1 MASLVSALTR
11 DELEARLYEAE
22 ETLRAIREGEID
34 AVVIK
39 GGATEQVFTLEGDG
53 HSYRTFMEAMDIG
66 AAAFDAEGQLLYA
79 NQALHKLLD
88 LPSGALSGQALIAIL
103 DAVNQ
108 TTFRR
113 LLTQAMKDRQSSEIH
128 VRVGDSERSFLLTG
142 APIDFGIVRGVAV
155 TFTDISEREQIAAAK
170 ESERLARSVL
180 ASANEAVIVCD
191 RSGTV
196 THINAAAERI
206 CAEAP
211 IGKPFGEAIE
221 LTFADAAELMSGAD
235 IVTMAAS
242 GTPVQGLEAAVK
254 TSAVDVTDV
263 MISAAP
269 LVVSGERTQGCVV
282 TLINLSQRKAAERR
296 QALLMGELDHRVK
309 NTLAMVLAISAR
321 TASHERTIEDFQKS
335 FSRPH
340 PGARR
345 DPHAAVQCVLGEP
358 PDQGRA
364 SRRAC
369 TLCNALQWAHH
380 DGGIGRLHRFQ
391 DGRLARAGVPRTDH
405 QRGEIRRAFDPIRQA
420 VGAADR
426 PARRWRPADR
436 VGGARWASGYA
447 ADGIGLWADL
457 DLAQSWQRSQR
468 RHQARVPSDRRG
480 LPNRDSEIRPLR
492 RMNLAAG

>member
-1 MASLVSALTR
+1 MMTVVSLVSALTR

-39 GGATEQVFTLEGDG
+39 GGATEQVFTLEGG
-53 HSYRTFMEAMDIG
+53 SQSYRTFMEAMDIG

-79 NQALHKLLD
+79 NQALCKLLD
-88 LPSGALSGQALIAIL
+88 RPAGALSGQALLDIL

-113 LLTQAMKDRQSSEIH
+113 LLTQALKERQSAEIH

-142 APIDFGIVRGVAV
+142 APIDFGIVSGVAI

-191 RSGTV
+191 RSGRV

-211 IGKPFGEAIE
+211 IGKPFEEAIE
-221 LTFADAAELMSGAD
+221 LTFADASELMSGAD
-235 IVTMAAS
+235 IVAMATS

-254 TSAVDVTDV
+254 TSAIDVTDV

-269 LVVSGERTQGCVV
+269 LIVSGDRTQGCVV

-321 TASHERTIEDFQKS
+321 TAAHERTIEDFQKS
-335 FSRPH
+335 FSGRIQALAATHTLLSNASWENLQIKDVLRVELAPYATLSSGRITMEGLDISVDSKTAVSLGLVFH
-340 PGARR
+340 ELTTNAVKYGALSTRSGKLSVRR
-345 DPHAAVQCVLGEP
+345 LGLLE
-358 PDQGRA
+358 DG
-364 SRRAC
+364 
-369 TLCNALQWAHH
+369 ALQIEWEER
-380 DGGIGRLHRFQ
+380 DGPLVTPPTTSGFGQTLISRSLGSGPNGGTKLEYRPS
-391 DGRLARAGVPRTDH
+391 GVVCQIVIPKYGH
-405 QRGEIRRAFDPIRQA
+405 FL
-420 VGAADR
+420 
-426 PARRWRPADR
+426 
-436 VGGARWASGYA
+436 S
-447 ADGIGLWADL
+447 
-457 DLAQSWQRSQR
+457 
-468 RHQARVPSDRRG
+468 
-480 LPNRDSEIRPLR
+480 
-492 RMNLAAG
+492 

>member
-1 MASLVSALTR
+1 MMTVVSLASALTR

-39 GGATEQVFTLEGDG
+39 GGAIEQVFTLEGDG
-53 HSYRTFMEAMDIG
+53 QSYRTFMEAMDIG

-88 LPSGALSGQALIAIL
+88 RPAGALSGQELLGIL

-113 LLTQAMKDRQSSEIH
+113 LLTQALKERQSSEIH
-128 VRVGDSERSFLLTG
+128 VRVDGSERSFLLTG
-142 APIDFGIVRGVAV
+142 APIDFGIGKGVAI

-180 ASANEAVIVCD
+180 ASANEAVIVCN
-191 RSGTV
+191 RSGRV

-211 IGKPFGEAIE
+211 IGKPFEEAIE
-221 LTFADAAELMSGAD
+221 LTFADASELMSGGD
-235 IVTMAAS
+235 IVAMAAG

-269 LVVSGERTQGCVV
+269 LVVSGDRTQGCVV

-335 FSRPH
+335 FSGRIQALAATHTLLSNASWENLEIKDVLSVELAPYATLSSGRITMEGLDISVDSKTAVSLGLVFH
-340 PGARR
+340 ELTTNAVKYGALSTRAGKVSVRR
-345 DPHAAVQCVLGEP
+345 IGLLDDG
-358 PDQGRA
+358 
-364 SRRAC
+364 
-369 TLCNALQWAHH
+369 ALQIEWEERN
-380 DGGIGRLHRFQ
+380 GPL
-391 DGRLARAGVPRTDH
+391 VTPPT
-405 QRGEIRRAFDPIRQA
+405 
-420 VGAADR
+420 
-426 PARRWRPADR
+426 
-436 VGGARWASGYA
+436 ASGF
-447 ADGIGLWADL
+447 GQTLI
-457 DLAQSWQRSQR
+457 SRSLG
-468 RHQARVPSDRRG
+468 SG
-480 LPNRDSEIRPLR
+480 PNGGTKLEYRPTGVVCQILIPKY
-492 RMNLAAG
+492 GHFFS

>member
-1 MASLVSALTR
+1 MTVVSLASALTR

-53 HSYRTFMEAMDIG
+53 QSYRTFMEAMDIG
-66 AAAFDAEGQLLYA
+66 AAAFDADGQLLYA
-79 NQALHKLLD
+79 NQALCTLLD
-88 LPSGALSGQALIAIL
+88 RPADGLSGPALLDIL

-113 LLTQAMKDRQSSEIH
+113 LLAQALKERQSSEIH

-142 APIDFGIVRGVAV
+142 APIDFGIVSGVAI
-155 TFTDISEREQIAAAK
+155 TFTDISEREQTAAAR

-191 RSGTV
+191 RSGMV

-211 IGKPFGEAIE
+211 IGKRFEEAIA

-235 IVTMAAS
+235 IVAMAVG

-269 LVVSGERTQGCVV
+269 LVVSGDRTQGCVV

-335 FSRPH
+335 FSGRIQALAATHTLLSNASWENLQIKDVLSVELAPYATLSSGRISMEGLDISVDSKTAVSLGLVFH
-340 PGARR
+340 ELTTNAVKYGALSTRAGKLSVRR
-345 DPHAAVQCVLGEP
+345 IGLLDDG
-358 PDQGRA
+358 
-364 SRRAC
+364 
-369 TLCNALQWAHH
+369 ALQIEWEER
-380 DGGIGRLHRFQ
+380 DGPLVTPPTVTGFGQTLISRSLGSGPNGGTKLEYRPT
-391 DGRLARAGVPRTDH
+391 GVVCQILIPKYGH
-405 QRGEIRRAFDPIRQA
+405 FH
-420 VGAADR
+420 
-426 PARRWRPADR
+426 
-436 VGGARWASGYA
+436 S
-447 ADGIGLWADL
+447 
-457 DLAQSWQRSQR
+457 
-468 RHQARVPSDRRG
+468 
-480 LPNRDSEIRPLR
+480 
-492 RMNLAAG
+492 

>member
-1 MASLVSALTR
+1 MTVVSLASALTR

-79 NQALHKLLD
+79 NQALCTLLD
-88 LPSGALSGQALIAIL
+88 RPAGMLSGQALLGML

-113 LLTQAMKDRQSSEIH
+113 LLTQALQERQSAEIH
-128 VRVGDSERSFLLTG
+128 VRVGDNESSFLLTG
-142 APIDFGIVRGVAV
+142 APIDFGVVSGVAV

-191 RSGTV
+191 RAGRV

-211 IGKPFGEAIE
+211 IGKRFEEAIE
-221 LTFADAAELMSGAD
+221 LTFADASELMSGGD
-235 IVTMAAS
+235 IVAMAAG

-263 MISAAP
+263 MLSAAP

-335 FSRPH
+335 FSGRIQALAATHTLLSNASWENLEIKDVLSVELAPYATLSSGRITLEGLDISVDSKTAVSLGLVFH
-340 PGARR
+340 ELTTNAVKYGALSTRAGKLSVRR
-345 DPHAAVQCVLGEP
+345 IGLLDDG
-358 PDQGRA
+358 
-364 SRRAC
+364 
-369 TLCNALQWAHH
+369 ALQIEWEER
-380 DGGIGRLHRFQ
+380 DGPLVTPPTVSGFGQTLISRSLGSGPNGGTKLEYRPT
-391 DGRLARAGVPRTDH
+391 GVVCQILIPKYGH
-405 QRGEIRRAFDPIRQA
+405 FH
-420 VGAADR
+420 
-426 PARRWRPADR
+426 
-436 VGGARWASGYA
+436 S
-447 ADGIGLWADL
+447 
-457 DLAQSWQRSQR
+457 
-468 RHQARVPSDRRG
+468 
-480 LPNRDSEIRPLR
+480 
-492 RMNLAAG
+492 

>member
-1 MASLVSALTR
+1 MTVVSLASALTR

-39 GGATEQVFTLEGDG
+39 GGAIEQVFTLEGDG
-53 HSYRTFMEAMDIG
+53 QSYRTFMEAMDIG

-88 LPSGALSGQALIAIL
+88 RPAGALSGQELLGIL

-113 LLTQAMKDRQSSEIH
+113 LLTQALKERQSSEIH
-128 VRVGDSERSFLLTG
+128 VRVDGSERSFLLTG
-142 APIDFGIVRGVAV
+142 APIDFGIGKGVAI

-180 ASANEAVIVCD
+180 ASANEAVIVCN
-191 RSGTV
+191 RSGRV

-211 IGKPFGEAIE
+211 IGKPFEEAIE
-221 LTFADAAELMSGAD
+221 LTFADASELMSGGD
-235 IVTMAAS
+235 IVAMAAG

-269 LVVSGERTQGCVV
+269 LVVSGDRTQGCVV

-335 FSRPH
+335 FSGRIQALAATHTLLSNASWENLEIKDVLSVELAPYATLSSGRITMEGLDISVDSKTAVSLGLVFH
-340 PGARR
+340 ELTTNAVKYGALSTRAGKVSVRR
-345 DPHAAVQCVLGEP
+345 IGLLDDG
-358 PDQGRA
+358 
-364 SRRAC
+364 
-369 TLCNALQWAHH
+369 ALQIEWEER
-380 DGGIGRLHRFQ
+380 DGPLVTPPTTSGFGQTLISRSLGSGPNGGTKLEYRPT
-391 DGRLARAGVPRTDH
+391 GVVCQILIPKYGH
-405 QRGEIRRAFDPIRQA
+405 FF
-420 VGAADR
+420 
-426 PARRWRPADR
+426 
-436 VGGARWASGYA
+436 S
-447 ADGIGLWADL
+447 
-457 DLAQSWQRSQR
+457 
-468 RHQARVPSDRRG
+468 
-480 LPNRDSEIRPLR
+480 
-492 RMNLAAG
+492 